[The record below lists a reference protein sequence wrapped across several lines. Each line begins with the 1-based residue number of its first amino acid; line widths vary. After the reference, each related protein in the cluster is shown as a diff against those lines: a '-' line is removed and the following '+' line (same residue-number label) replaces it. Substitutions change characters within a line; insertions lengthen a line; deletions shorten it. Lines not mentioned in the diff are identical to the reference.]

1 MELIDKEA
9 LLKAIG
15 RDSDGIMGQYGD
27 EWLFVKTIESMPIIQ
42 LVNCKDC
49 LYASHLAGN
58 LWTCP
63 LRRDSVNEN
72 GYCHIG
78 ELEGEE

>member
-9 LLKAIG
+9 LLKAIV
-15 RDSDGIMGQYGD
+15 GQYGD

-49 LYASHLAGN
+49 FHGRELDGEWVCMFRGEL
-58 LWTCP
+58 
-63 LRRDSVNEN
+63 VNAD
-72 GYCHIG
+72 GYCYKAERREVG
-78 ELEGEE
+78 NDNG